1 MKNKNKTEQPKKGK
15 KELSSV
21 SVQRWP
27 VFFFISSSYS
37 IRKEN
42 PNPCSILQ
50 CHLWKSGPLSPMG
63 GGETMAEAR
72 TRRKSLYRCSPLR
85 RGKKASLG
93 KRKPNR
99 AIVRRIQAG
108 RFCIWCLT
116 NCGRTRK
123 YIIRQ
128 SITNHNSENWKLTS
142 QPLICHSKALWTVV
156 NSVLKPWP
164 TTLVV
169 STTLACV

>member
-1 MKNKNKTEQPKKGK
+1 MAPSWKDEKQKRNRTTKKKKKEK

-63 GGETMAEAR
+63 GGEIMAEAR

-93 KRKPNR
+93 NRKPNS

-123 YIIRQ
+123 HNVRQ
-128 SITNHNSENWKLTS
+128 SIINHNSACQT
-142 QPLICHSKALWTVV
+142 WTVNWLHSLWFV
-156 NSVLKPWP
+156 TTKPYELW
-164 TTLVV
+164 
-169 STTLACV
+169 